1 MKLKNSHLIIFTLAG
16 IILMTFLILN
26 MEVKKEV
33 RDVIQENY
41 DKGQIS
47 KEKYKSALLD
57 GKLSYWESFQ
67 LK

>member
-1 MKLKNSHLIIFTLAG
+1 
-16 IILMTFLILN
+16 MTFLILN